1 MGFPVRGAL
10 PGGGGS
16 LGAESSL
23 QEAQSLGKGGAWR
36 GARGKPARVL
46 ATRPSA
52 RCPEAAA
59 CWPGR
64 GLAPRP
70 GDLGKSRRKAA
81 LRYPHARGAARVGPT
96 GARGVV
102 AATPPRSPLGRPD
115 TRCPFL
121 SIYPLSL
128 PLPCPVPGSPGGGAL
143 GAAGGAAGGSGAALA
158 HAPGPGAVQLPR
170 PQLAL
175 LRARPCTSLLNRFEG
190 RGPRWEAPP
199 LDSTPCRPGP
209 SAPLSVSV
217 LAVEATPARP
227 FAHTR
232 SLRAEAP
239 FPDLA
244 TYLSED
250 PSIKVSG
257 PTPKPP
263 GRFSYSPFGP
273 GASTF
278 FPLLSISDFCR
289 QAL

>member
-1 MGFPVRGAL
+1 M
-10 PGGGGS
+10 
-16 LGAESSL
+16 
-23 QEAQSLGKGGAWR
+23 
-36 GARGKPARVL
+36 
-46 ATRPSA
+46 
-52 RCPEAAA
+52 
-59 CWPGR
+59 
-64 GLAPRP
+64 
-70 GDLGKSRRKAA
+70 
-81 LRYPHARGAARVGPT
+81 
-96 GARGVV
+96 V

-175 LRARPCTSLLNRFEG
+175 LRARPCTSLLNRLGG

-199 LDSTPCRPGP
+199 LVDSTRCRPGP

-217 LAVEATPARP
+217 LAVEATPVRP

-232 SLRAEAP
+232 SLQAEAP
-239 FPDLA
+239 CPDLA

-257 PTPKPP
+257 LPPSSPLAASLTHPSGLAPLLFPSALDLRFLPPSPLEYSGLAVTHPSPCQVSQHPSREISVLYSPRTRLLHPTWGLARRSRPWTPRYCSRRRPAPVSRTLSGGSPTPVRSSRPVAVP
-263 GRFSYSPFGP
+263 GLGLGFP
-273 GASTF
+273 GSGS
-278 FPLLSISDFCR
+278 L
-289 QAL
+289 

>member
-1 MGFPVRGAL
+1 MRRYSAWDRNVRKCVSPGAGAGTAGQGLGRAGAAGEEEEEGSGRRRVSAAVEIALSAATWLCATILHAGPAGGVGHSVRGCA
-10 PGGGGS
+10 
-16 LGAESSL
+16 
-23 QEAQSLGKGGAWR
+23 
-36 GARGKPARVL
+36 
-46 ATRPSA
+46 
-52 RCPEAAA
+52 
-59 CWPGR
+59 
-64 GLAPRP
+64 
-70 GDLGKSRRKAA
+70 
-81 LRYPHARGAARVGPT
+81 
-96 GARGVV
+96 
-102 AATPPRSPLGRPD
+102 
-115 TRCPFL
+115 
-121 SIYPLSL
+121 
-128 PLPCPVPGSPGGGAL
+128 GGGAL

-175 LRARPCTSLLNRFEG
+175 LRARPCTSLLNRPEG

-199 LDSTPCRPGP
+199 LVGSTPCRPGP

-244 TYLSED
+244 TYLSAD
-250 PSIKVSG
+250 TSIKVSG

-263 GRFSYSPFGP
+263 GRFSHAPLGP

-278 FPLLSISDFCR
+278 FSPLWLSDFCR